1 MFPKVKSTHPGR
13 SLQVAVLSLTLLA
26 ALGGFS
32 PAAAQ
37 SLFPVNCPG
46 TTISGA
52 LRFAKAGD
60 TIRVA
65 GVCKERV
72 RITTDQ
78 ITIEGLATAVLD
90 GAGVGPAAPE
100 FNALVTIDG
109 ARGVTLKR
117 LTIQNSSG
125 EGVLGQNGASF
136 RVENTTVQDNGFTGI
151 AVSSGST
158 AELTNCTIRRNG
170 IGMDIFT
177 SGAAVLKGSIAI
189 THNLSSGI
197 DLNGQS
203 MLEIRGGQVQ
213 VNDNGGTGIVMGGSQ
228 LAIFGFTEAQQ
239 PGSSLTV
246 NGNTASGIL
255 VGTSSIE
262 VFGGGFFGSGANVI
276 TVSDN
281 GENGIWL
288 PESGTIIS
296 PFATAKFVMEN
307 NETGI
312 NFGQNSGAT
321 IIGGLSVSNN
331 RSTGL
336 LADGAGSLTL
346 VSIPP
351 NPSAITGNP
360 VDVDLRFGSRATF
373 GGATVGS
380 INCDGTAL
388 SRGSTTCP

>member
-1 MFPKVKSTHPGR
+1 
-13 SLQVAVLSLTLLA
+13 
-26 ALGGFS
+26 
-32 PAAAQ
+32 
-37 SLFPVNCPG
+37 
-46 TTISGA
+46 
-52 LRFAKAGD
+52 
-60 TIRVA
+60 
-65 GVCKERV
+65 
-72 RITTDQ
+72 
-78 ITIEGLATAVLD
+78 
-90 GAGVGPAAPE
+90 
-100 FNALVTIDG
+100 
-109 ARGVTLKR
+109 
-117 LTIQNSSG
+117 
-125 EGVLGQNGASF
+125 
-136 RVENTTVQDNGFTGI
+136 
-151 AVSSGST
+151 
-158 AELTNCTIRRNG
+158 
-170 IGMDIFT
+170 MDIFT
-177 SGAAVLKGSIAI
+177 SGTAVLKGSIAI
-189 THNLSSGI
+189 TDNLSSGI
-197 DLNGQS
+197 DINGQS

-213 VNDNGGTGIVMGGSQ
+213 VNNNGGTGIVMGGSQ
-228 LAIFGFTEAQQ
+228 LAIFGFAEAQQ

-246 NGNTASGIL
+246 NGNAGSGIL

-373 GGATVGS
+373 GGVAVGS

-388 SRGSTTCP
+388 SRGSTNCP